1 MFNETLPLL
10 KNAVV
15 SFSVTA
21 PNKPSDLEIDF
32 SENNKITV
40 NCKYSHRPKG
50 PEKKFRAFLYKSGT
64 QKPKSYEQ
72 RDRCHF
78 EFADLSYLTSYTV
91 EVCITPIA
99 NKTLTCFTIP
109 QLINS
114 VICIFRWLLLTDTL
128 RAFVCYRI
136 STLPVSECKYSHTCI
151 SHLYVLN
158 TQLWC
163 FSSSCVCHSHVF
175 QFYFADNDKAVIGFL
190 VFLIILVSVALLFV
204 VYKIFI
210 LKRGNSRW
218 VSLNC
223 QEWL

>member
-21 PNKPSDLEIDF
+21 PNIPSDLEIDF

-40 NCKYSHRPKG
+40 KCKYLHRPKG

-72 RDRCHF
+72 RDGCHF

-99 NKTLTCFTIP
+99 NKTLICFTIP
-109 QLINS
+109 PLINS
-114 VICIFRWLLLTDTL
+114 VICIFRWFFLTEPLTALLWEKK
-128 RAFVCYRI
+128 
-136 STLPVSECKYSHTCI
+136 SKLPVRGCK
-151 SHLYVLN
+151 
-158 TQLWC
+158 
-163 FSSSCVCHSHVF
+163 
-175 QFYFADNDKAVIGFL
+175 
-190 VFLIILVSVALLFV
+190 
-204 VYKIFI
+204 
-210 LKRGNSRW
+210 
-218 VSLNC
+218 
-223 QEWL
+223 